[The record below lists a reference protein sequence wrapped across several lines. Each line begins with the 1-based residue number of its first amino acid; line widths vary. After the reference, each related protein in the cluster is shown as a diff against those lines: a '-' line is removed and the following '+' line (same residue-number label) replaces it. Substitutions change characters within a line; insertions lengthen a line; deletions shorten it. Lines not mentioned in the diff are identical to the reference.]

1 MSTFTLLAQVD
12 PGTATEAGNAATA
25 NGMSM
30 TKMGENLSAAGGES
44 VSAITTSLTD
54 AAVTVIEFG
63 PPILAAVVVMLLGYY
78 LAKYASK
85 AVVALCETIGL
96 QRAAEKS
103 DLVSSMKQAGI
114 ERTIPQIFGL
124 VIFWSLIGVFLM
136 AALSVLNL
144 PGVEVAAAL
153 VVSYVPRVL
162 VATIMVVV
170 GMLVATLLRGVI
182 ATSAEGVGLSYAQQL
197 ATGCYYALGVLVF
210 LAAFKHLNIEF
221 EMLNYAIL
229 IVLGGAAI
237 GMGLSFGLGGR
248 DVVAGILSGYYLRQ
262 RIHTG
267 DQVSVAGM
275 EGTVR
280 DVGAVAT
287 TIETDEDGLMHRH
300 SVPNV
305 KMLNE
310 AVR

>member
-1 MSTFTLLAQVD
+1 MAIFNLLAEAAPTA
-12 PGTATEAGNAATA
+12 PGMGNQAVKNVSDAGMES
-25 NGMSM
+25 MSA
-30 TKMGENLSAAGGES
+30 LSKS
-44 VSAITTSLTD
+44 FTD
-54 AAVTVIEFG
+54 AWAQVIGFG
-63 PPILAAVVVMLLGYY
+63 PKIVAAVLILVVGYFV
-78 LAKYASK
+78 AKLIAK
-85 AVVALCETIGL
+85 AAVALFDRIGL
-96 QRAAEKS
+96 QRAAERS
-103 DLVSSMKQAGI
+103 ELAESMKQVGI
-114 ERTIPQIFGL
+114 VRSVPQILGL
-124 VIFWSLIGVFLM
+124 IIFWSLIGVFMM
-136 AALSVLNL
+136 ACLSVLDL
-144 PGVEVAAAL
+144 PGVGDAIRQ

-162 VATIMVVV
+162 GATVMIVV
-170 GMLVATLLRGVI
+170 GLLVATLMRGVI
-182 ATSAEGVGLSYAQQL
+182 ATSADRVGLSYAQQL
-197 ATGCYYALGVLVF
+197 ATGCYYALGLLVF
-210 LAAFKHLNIEF
+210 LAAFKQLNIEF

-237 GMGLSFGLGGR
+237 GIGLSFGLGGR

-267 DQVSVAGM
+267 DRVNVAGL

-287 TIETDEDGLMHRH
+287 TIETDENGLMHRH